1 MNRSLLYKTI
11 ISAALLVFLV
21 SCGKPVT
28 QFEMT
33 GFKVVQPPS
42 VSKTTSGY
50 GTIEN
55 IGKNTDTL
63 ISVSSDSGHVMLHKT
78 DITDGQ
84 ARMIHMMNIE
94 IKPGEKL
101 VLKPMSYHLMLGNLD
116 DNIRNKTSDVTL
128 YFEFKNS
135 GKIEVKAP
143 VRSLFED

>member
-28 QFEMT
+28 QFKMT

-42 VSKTTSGY
+42 VSETTAGY

-63 ISVSSDSGHVMLHKT
+63 ISISSDSGHVMLHKT
-78 DITDGQ
+78 VISDGR
-84 ARMIHMMNIE
+84 AEMVHMMNIE

-116 DNIRNKTSDVTL
+116 DNIRNKTGDVTL